1 MTIKL
6 IEGTTLLYS
15 AYMVTHQQ
23 IKLNQTSAK
32 STPTE
37 TNMYINKSQAPK
49 SKEEFINISTY
60 YSTRYTDISKLQC
73 NVFKNN
79 RNLEK
84 MCQMKKLKFS

>member
-15 AYMVTHQQ
+15 AYMVTHRQ
-23 IKLNQTSAK
+23 IKLNQTSPK

-37 TNMYINKSQAPK
+37 TNMYINKSQAQK

-60 YSTRYTDISKLQC
+60 YSTRLYRHIKTSVQRFQEQQEFGKKVS
-73 NVFKNN
+73 N
-79 RNLEK
+79 EK
-84 MCQMKKLKFS
+84 TKI